1 VRNAVNLFLSGLFDL
16 EGSVSQEG
24 YIVIYNVSYELLIYV
39 QELLKRFGI
48 ETTEPS
54 SNVDLCNNP
63 CYIYL
68 SCFPLFGSFCF
79 SSPCLLAGLEATRTS
94 IALSGSRSRG
104 SERNWETTRGGEEY
118 PYPPPLVPWSFVH
131 SYLWI
136 RQWAPNFKA
145 PVYKDI
151 AREGIRTPVK
161 RLCRPPPSRSATRAP
176 VPISHHAIKT

>member
-1 VRNAVNLFLSGLFDL
+1 LIRYGNSSNTVRNAVGLFLSGLFDL

-48 ETTEPS
+48 ETTGPS

-68 SCFPLFGSFCF
+68 YCFPLFRSFWF

-94 IALSGSRSRG
+94 IALSGSRSRV
-104 SERNWETTRGGEEY
+104 SKRNWKTTRGEEEY
-118 PYPPPLVPWSFVH
+118 PYPHLYFPISFVH
-131 SYLWI
+131 SVIYWI
-136 RQWAPNFKA
+136 RQWTPSFKMF
-145 PVYKDI
+145 VC
-151 AREGIRTPVK
+151 
-161 RLCRPPPSRSATRAP
+161 CRFINLYVR
-176 VPISHHAIKT
+176 

>member
-1 VRNAVNLFLSGLFDL
+1 MSDQQGTITSKSSLGNSMSSWKNLLTLIRYGNSSNIVRNAVNLFLSGLFDL

-131 SYLWI
+131 SYL
-136 RQWAPNFKA
+136 
-145 PVYKDI
+145 
-151 AREGIRTPVK
+151 
-161 RLCRPPPSRSATRAP
+161 
-176 VPISHHAIKT
+176 